1 MDSKPLD
8 DPSATSDAETAP
20 VVPRATKGPP
30 KMAPPK
36 ADDKADDSVDAVKKP
51 KKKAPPPPSGA
62 PPKSAAAALRAKTN
76 GSPPSSPQ
84 PKVNASV
91 QKIRSAAL
99 ADSSGSK
106 EGDGEKPKPKKK
118 PPPPSSAPPP
128 EVADADAKA
137 STNEEA
143 KLEAKPKPKKK
154 PPPPSKAPPPTS
166 PPVHE
171 AKAETELSLE
181 VEKPKKKVVKKA
193 PPQHVDVLA
202 TAPVDEPAYVAPKP
216 TPAVAALPKRR
227 SIAELLNEGNDGG
240 VVRKNTTALME
251 EIALQP
257 KNQDVFTPMA
267 MGPTTGKAAPMSSSN
282 RRHIDDEETLTVTR
296 QVKKQPPV
304 VVAKPALDT
313 SMDDDIEEIPF
324 LEAADAKGD
333 DEAKDPEIVM
343 EKAAPRSTTQHDK
356 VDEPSDNNDNSATHP
371 LPKSKTALADALY
384 SEMKQLESMGKEDL
398 HRRLQDSKQDDAD
411 DAKKLTPTDDDE
423 TEQSV
428 EAKPKKSRKTKAK
441 TVDEAK
447 RVFEYFNPK
456 RVPYVPNHLLDFVT
470 RPLEAGRGHVLKCFI
485 ERNRV
490 GQNRL
495 SPVYTLLVEVN
506 SSSGRPIL
514 YCRQKATSQFSSHF
528 VFSLNKEDLFL
539 SRAMRSK
546 QFLGKLRSDTRK
558 MEYALFDQ
566 GDNPEDIDS
575 DCEIDDEIRQH
586 IRAQL
591 CIIRYHNMKKDHP
604 RKMEVII
611 PSINETGT
619 GYLDWRPITRDQAM
633 ETLFNEISQK
643 GGENVIEA
651 DKFICMHK
659 RETQYDPLSSC
670 IVDFR
675 SRATCVSVKNF
686 QMVHSQPL
694 DQDRYRDAYIAAHA
708 GYHYDD
714 EGTVSVPQEHVLLQ
728 MGRVGQN
735 CFNMDFQ
742 YPLSMLQAF
751 AICISRFDS
760 KQK

>member
-1 MDSKPLD
+1 MEGKAGD
-8 DPSATSDAETAP
+8 DPTSDAENAP

-36 ADDKADDSVDAVKKP
+36 SAPPPADDKKDGGEGTVDVAKKP

-84 PKVNASV
+84 PQVNASV

-99 ADSSGSK
+99 QDAKD
-106 EGDGEKPKPKKK
+106 DTDKPKPKKK
-118 PPPPSSAPPP
+118 PPPPASAPPP
-128 EVADADAKA
+128 SDAKDGDAKA
-137 STNEEA
+137 SVVEA
-143 KLEAKPKPKKK
+143 TPDAKPEAKPKPKKK
-154 PPPPSKAPPPTS
+154 PPPPATMAPPTD
-166 PPVHE
+166 
-171 AKAETELSLE
+171 AKDSDAAVE
-181 VEKPKKKVVKKA
+181 VERPKKKPAKK
-193 PPQHVDVLA
+193 PPAQHVDVLGEE
-202 TAPVDEPAYVAPKP
+202 PVEAVAPKATP
-216 TPAVAALPKRR
+216 VPKPAPAVAPKRK
-227 SIAELLNEGNDGG
+227 SIAELLNEGAETP
-240 VVRKNTTALME
+240 VFRKNTAALVE
-251 EIALQP
+251 ELVP

-267 MGPTTGKAAPMSSSN
+267 MPTTGKAAPMSQLSH
-282 RRHIDDEETLTVTR
+282 RRDLQDEETLTVTR
-296 QVKKQPPV
+296 QVKKV
-304 VVAKPALDT
+304 VEAKPAQPALDA
-313 SMDDDIEEIPF
+313 SLDDDIEEIPF
-324 LEAADAKGD
+324 LEAADAKAAAD
-333 DEAKDPEIVM
+333 DDAKDPEIIM
-343 EKAAPRSTTQHDK
+343 EKAAPRSTPAVVEPDDEEAK
-356 VDEPSDNNDNSATHP
+356 VDNNSAP

-384 SEMKQLESMGKEDL
+384 SEMKQLETMGKEDID
-398 HRRLQDSKQDDAD
+398 RREIKE
-411 DAKKLTPTDDDE
+411 AKEDE
-423 TEQSV
+423 ATEPP
-428 EAKPKKSRKTKAK
+428 EAKPKKNRKSKPPK
-441 TVDEAK
+441 TAEEPK
-447 RVFEYFNPK
+447 RTFEYFNPK

-470 RPLEAGRGHVLKCFI
+470 RPLEAGRGHILKCFI
-485 ERNRV
+485 ERNRI

-495 SPVYTLLVEVN
+495 SPVYTLLIEVN

-528 VFSLNKEDLFL
+528 IFSLNKEDLFL

-546 QFLGKLRSDTRK
+546 QFVGKLRSDTRK

-591 CIIRYHNMKKDHP
+591 CIIRFHNLKKEHP

-611 PSINETGT
+611 PAINESGT

-643 GGENVIEA
+643 GGENVIEH

-694 DQDRYRDAYIAAHA
+694 DQVRHRDTYIQLHPS
-708 GYHYDD
+708 YHYDD

-728 MGRVGQN
+728 MGRVGQH

-751 AICISRFDS
+751 AICIARFDS
-760 KQK
+760 KQR

>member
-1 MDSKPLD
+1 
-8 DPSATSDAETAP
+8 
-20 VVPRATKGPP
+20 
-30 KMAPPK
+30 
-36 ADDKADDSVDAVKKP
+36 
-51 KKKAPPPPSGA
+51 
-62 PPKSAAAALRAKTN
+62 
-76 GSPPSSPQ
+76 
-84 PKVNASV
+84 
-91 QKIRSAAL
+91 
-99 ADSSGSK
+99 
-106 EGDGEKPKPKKK
+106 
-118 PPPPSSAPPP
+118 
-128 EVADADAKA
+128 
-137 STNEEA
+137 
-143 KLEAKPKPKKK
+143 
-154 PPPPSKAPPPTS
+154 
-166 PPVHE
+166 
-171 AKAETELSLE
+171 
-181 VEKPKKKVVKKA
+181 
-193 PPQHVDVLA
+193 
-202 TAPVDEPAYVAPKP
+202 
-216 TPAVAALPKRR
+216 
-227 SIAELLNEGNDGG
+227 
-240 VVRKNTTALME
+240 
-251 EIALQP
+251 
-257 KNQDVFTPMA
+257 
-267 MGPTTGKAAPMSSSN
+267 
-282 RRHIDDEETLTVTR
+282 
-296 QVKKQPPV
+296 
-304 VVAKPALDT
+304 
-313 SMDDDIEEIPF
+313 
-324 LEAADAKGD
+324 
-333 DEAKDPEIVM
+333 
-343 EKAAPRSTTQHDK
+343 
-356 VDEPSDNNDNSATHP
+356 
-371 LPKSKTALADALY
+371 
-384 SEMKQLESMGKEDL
+384 
-398 HRRLQDSKQDDAD
+398 
-411 DAKKLTPTDDDE
+411 
-423 TEQSV
+423 
-428 EAKPKKSRKTKAK
+428 
-441 TVDEAK
+441 
-447 RVFEYFNPK
+447 YFNPK

-539 SRAMRSK
+539 SRSMRSK

-619 GYLDWRPITRDQAM
+619 GYLEWRPITRDQAM
-633 ETLFNEISQK
+633 ETLFSEISEK
-643 GGENVIEA
+643 ARRIA

-694 DQDRYRDAYIAAHA
+694 DQDRYREAYIAAHP